1 MIYALMFSSFAVGFS
16 LATLL
21 IANVSIRPNIKRA
34 LVKAGLVKGHKART
48 PQRQYDSEF
57 DLDLL

>member
-1 MIYALMFSSFAVGFS
+1 MFSSFAVGFS